1 MQYLTENSS
10 TDQIDKFIDEVFNKI
25 ESVWPEHLIGYGYL
39 WQIIQDVGEVEKI
52 VSLLMQGE
60 MTTNDTGRLEID
72 YVLEKLI
79 ASAIKKENL
88 RQEIDYL
95 HRKIE
100 KLEKTYRQTPI
111 ASSKYTGAY
120 LTV

>member
-111 ASSKYTGAY
+111 ASY